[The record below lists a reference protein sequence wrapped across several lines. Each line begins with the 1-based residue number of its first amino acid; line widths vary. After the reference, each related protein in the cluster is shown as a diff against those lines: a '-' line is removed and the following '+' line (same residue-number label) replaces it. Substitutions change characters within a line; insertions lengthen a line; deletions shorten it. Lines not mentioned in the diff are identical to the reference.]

1 MRSRAAQPTSQQT
14 RLRTEPALEVD
25 AATAQ
30 VGTMGVV
37 VAQRTTTAF
46 QKQHK
51 LRFDRPVMV
60 PVNRRKEKAQI
71 RDKRVYNKVL

>member
-1 MRSRAAQPTSQQT
+1 MSQQT
-14 RLRTEPALEVD
+14 KLQTEHAPEVD
-25 AATAQ
+25 AAMAQ
-30 VGTMGVV
+30 ADTMGVV

-60 PVNRRKEKAQI
+60 LANRHKEKAPF
-71 RDKRVYNKVL
+71 RDKRVYNKVS